1 VTLQKYF
8 SHPSLVIYFFATTP
22 MKKTVLVLS
31 SFTNPDDVKPKE
43 VEPKTYGLVKEDKT
57 EMKVKKDA
65 NSKKHMPVLSMG
77 SEQWRWAVFV
87 LLKRQ
92 P

>member
-1 VTLQKYF
+1 
-8 SHPSLVIYFFATTP
+8 
-22 MKKTVLVLS
+22 MLVLS
-31 SFTNPDDVKPKE
+31 SFTNPDDVKSKE
-43 VEPKTYGLVKEDKT
+43 VEPKKFGLVKEDKT
-57 EMKVKKDA
+57 EMEAKKDA

-87 LLKRQ
+87 FLKRQ